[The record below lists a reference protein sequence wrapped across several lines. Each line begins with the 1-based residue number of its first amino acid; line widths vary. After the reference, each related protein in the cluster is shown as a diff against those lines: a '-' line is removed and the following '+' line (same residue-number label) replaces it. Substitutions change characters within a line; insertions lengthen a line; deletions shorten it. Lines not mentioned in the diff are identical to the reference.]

1 MTHISFEF
9 FPPKTDEQR
18 TQLDRTASKLRIH
31 GPEYVSCTFGAGGS
45 TLSYTS
51 ETVRRLRVAWIDR
64 RIASVQFDCVVT
76 EAELRSAPERLQL
89 YQQTLQA
96 LRLKRQEV
104 LRS

>member
-1 MTHISFEF
+1 ML
-9 FPPKTDEQR
+9 KALA
-18 TQLDRTASKLRIH
+18 QLK
-31 GPEYVSCTFGAGGS
+31 
-45 TLSYTS
+45 
-51 ETVRRLRVAWIDR
+51 RRLRVAWIDR

>member
-1 MTHISFEF
+1 MLNALA
-9 FPPKTDEQR
+9 
-18 TQLDRTASKLRIH
+18 QLK
-31 GPEYVSCTFGAGGS
+31 
-45 TLSYTS
+45 
-51 ETVRRLRVAWIDR
+51 RRLRVAWIDR

-89 YQQTLQA
+89 YQETLKA